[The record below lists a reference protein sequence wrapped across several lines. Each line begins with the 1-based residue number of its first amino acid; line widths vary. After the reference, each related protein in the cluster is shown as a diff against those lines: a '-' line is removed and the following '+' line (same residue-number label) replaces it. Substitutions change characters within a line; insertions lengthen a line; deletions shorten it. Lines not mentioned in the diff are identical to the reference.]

1 MPFWLKYHNG
11 EGLGVSLR
19 ILCTNSISN
28 KKSNPRRA
36 TSLLTARSHP
46 AYCFPYVEEQTIVLR
61 KLSVID
67 RLISELQHGL
77 QTCHV
82 RPPAQERPYPA
93 GKFVPENL
101 TNVEQSHVAGLI
113 RVNNAGEVAAQGLY
127 RGQALTARDQ
137 AVSAAMQTA
146 ADEENEH
153 LTWCQLRLAELNH
166 RRSKLDGLWYW
177 GSFSIGVLAGAIGD
191 KWSLGFVK
199 ETEQQV
205 CRHLESH
212 LKQLP
217 DTDQRSRVILETMI
231 KDEMRHAV
239 NADKAGATSLPSVI
253 RNTMTLF
260 SKVMTFTAYRF

>member
-1 MPFWLKYHNG
+1 MYENDF
-11 EGLGVSLR
+11 EGKKQPPS
-19 ILCTNSISN
+19 SN
-28 KKSNPRRA
+28 LN
-36 TSLLTARSHP
+36 LLTARSHP
-46 AYCFPYVEEQTIVLR
+46 AYCFPYVEEQTLVLR
-61 KLSVID
+61 KLNVID

-101 TNVEQSHVAGLI
+101 TNTEQSHVAGLI

-127 RGQALTARDQ
+127 RGQALAARDQ
-137 AVSAAMQTA
+137 AVSAAMKTA

-231 KDEMRHAV
+231 KDEMRHAL
-239 NADKAGATSLPSVI
+239 NADKAGATSLPSII
-253 RNTMTLF
+253 RITMTLF